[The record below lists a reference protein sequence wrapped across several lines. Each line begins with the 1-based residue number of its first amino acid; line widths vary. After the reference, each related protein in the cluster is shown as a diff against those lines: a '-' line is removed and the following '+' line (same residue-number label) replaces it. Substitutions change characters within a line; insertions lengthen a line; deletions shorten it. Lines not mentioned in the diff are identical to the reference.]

1 MNNPK
6 RNGKIAHL
14 PETIQE
20 QLNGRL
26 YDNQPARVLIEWLN
40 GLPEV
45 QAVMT
50 QYFGGRPLSEQN
62 ISEWRQGGYKEWLDQ
77 LQSGPGL
84 IQTDPELRKRFRS
97 ALIACFEDALVA
109 YMRRTVENA
118 LELLSK
124 KHLEESFQQSDS
136 SNN

>member
-20 QLNGRL
+20 QLNCRL

-40 GLPEV
+40 GLPDV
-45 QAVMT
+45 QAVMARH
-50 QYFGGRPLSEQN
+50 FGGRPLSEQN

-84 IQTDPELRKRFRS
+84 IQTDPELRKHFRS
-97 ALIACFEDALVA
+97 ALITCFEDALVSF
-109 YMRRTVENA
+109 MRKSVETS
-118 LELLSK
+118 LELLA
-124 KHLEESFQQSDS
+124 QNRVNS